1 MAAKI
6 WSHGV
11 IHHAVALISRVLRGH
26 LNMDSSL
33 NAADEMGGAYLL
45 FRDRLSMDNPKNNRV
60 VPRRITMLSQLCTV

>member
-33 NAADEMGGAYLL
+33 NAADEVGGAYLL
-45 FRDRLSMDNPKNNRV
+45 FRDRLSIDKPKNNRV
-60 VPRRITMLSQLCTV
+60 VPIRMMMLSQLCTV

>member
-45 FRDRLSMDNPKNNRV
+45 FRDKLSMDRPKNNRV
-60 VPRRITMLSQLCTV
+60 VPIRMAMLSQLCTV